1 MATGSQWGLRP
12 YGGRWGRGARTVREN
27 PAPPRP
33 GGRPALIFRP
43 PLFAFLMADPYT
55 DLAAGYD
62 AVMAHVDY
70 PMWAGYVRGL
80 LRRHAPEAR
89 SVVELGCGT
98 GAFARALQPMG
109 PAPDGFDY
117 RGYDGSAAMV
127 AVARAA
133 AERADRKPADRNP
146 AGRPLAFGVADFREP
161 VPAPPADA
169 VVLVYDGLNYLLDEA
184 DVAALLGHVAD
195 ALVPGGVAVVD
206 QSTPANSLNH
216 ADGFDD
222 AGETDAFRYL
232 RRSRYDAD
240 AGLHT
245 TTFTLTRPNGSR
257 TTETHIQRAYPLETV
272 RALVEASPLEAVAAY
287 DGFTTDPATADTE
300 RVHWVLRRPAA

>member
-1 MATGSQWGLRP
+1 MTS
-12 YGGRWGRGARTVREN
+12 
-27 PAPPRP
+27 
-33 GGRPALIFRP
+33 
-43 PLFAFLMADPYT
+43 PYT

-80 LRRHAPEAR
+80 LRRHAPRAR
-89 SVVELGCGT
+89 SVTELGCGT
-98 GAFARALQPMG
+98 GALALALQPLG
-109 PAPDGFDY
+109 PAPGGFDY
-117 RGYDGSAAMV
+117 RGFDGSAPMV

-133 AERADRKPADRNP
+133 AERADRKPA
-146 AGRPLAFGVADFREP
+146 GRPVTFGVADFREP

-169 VVLVYDGLNYLLDEA
+169 VVLVYDGLNYLLDEG
-184 DVAALLGHVAD
+184 DVAALLANVAG

-232 RRSRYDAD
+232 RTSRYDEAS
-240 AGLHT
+240 GLHT
-245 TTFTLTRPNGSR
+245 TRFTLTRPDGSR
-257 TTETHIQRAYPLETV
+257 TTETHVQRAYPLEAV
-272 RALVEASPLEAVAAY
+272 RALVEASPLVEVAAY
-287 DGFTTDPATADTE
+287 DGFSTEPATGATE
-300 RVHWVLRRPAA
+300 RVHWVLRRPARP

>member
-1 MATGSQWGLRP
+1 
-12 YGGRWGRGARTVREN
+12 
-27 PAPPRP
+27 
-33 GGRPALIFRP
+33 
-43 PLFAFLMADPYT
+43 MADPYT

-89 SVVELGCGT
+89 SVTELGCGT
-98 GAFARALQPMG
+98 GALAVALQPLG
-109 PAPDGFDY
+109 PGPGGFDY
-117 RGYDGSAAMV
+117 RGFDGSAPMV

-133 AERADRKPADRNP
+133 AERAGQPVT
-146 AGRPLAFGVADFREP
+146 FGVADFREP

-169 VVLVYDGLNYLLDEA
+169 VVLVYDGLNYLTDEA
-184 DVAALLGHVAD
+184 DVAALLAHVAG
-195 ALVPGGVAVVD
+195 ALTPGGVAVVD

-232 RRSRYDAD
+232 RTSRYDEGS
-240 AGLHT
+240 GLHT
-245 TTFTLTRPNGSR
+245 TTFTLTRPDGSR
-257 TTETHIQRAYPLETV
+257 TTETHVQRAYP
-272 RALVEASPLEAVAAY
+272 VEAVRRMIRESPLDEVAAY
-287 DGFTTDPATADTE
+287 DGFSTEPADDGTE
-300 RVHWVLRRPAA
+300 RVHWVLRRPARPARR

>member
-1 MATGSQWGLRP
+1 
-12 YGGRWGRGARTVREN
+12 
-27 PAPPRP
+27 
-33 GGRPALIFRP
+33 
-43 PLFAFLMADPYT
+43 MADPYT

-98 GAFARALQPMG
+98 GALALALQPMG
-109 PAPDGFDY
+109 PAPGGFDY
-117 RGYDGSAAMV
+117 RGFDGSAAMI

-133 AERADRKPADRNP
+133 AQRADRNP
-146 AGRPLAFGVADFREP
+146 AGRPVTFGVADFREP

-169 VVLVYDGLNYLLDEA
+169 VVLVYDGLNYLLREA
-184 DVAALLGHVAD
+184 DVAALLANVAG
-195 ALVPGGVAVVD
+195 ALAPGGVAVID

-232 RRSRYDAD
+232 RTSRYDAGT
-240 AGLHT
+240 GLHT
-245 TTFTLTRPNGSR
+245 TTFTLTRADGSR
-257 TTETHIQRAYPLETV
+257 AVETHVQRAYPVEAV
-272 RALVEASPLEAVAAY
+272 RRMIEASPLVEVAAY
-287 DGFTTDPATADTE
+287 DGFSTDPASDDTE
-300 RVHWVLRRPAA
+300 RVHWVLRRPAAARP

>member
-1 MATGSQWGLRP
+1 MT
-12 YGGRWGRGARTVREN
+12 
-27 PAPPRP
+27 APP
-33 GGRPALIFRP
+33 
-43 PLFAFLMADPYT
+43 YS

-80 LRRHAPEAR
+80 LRRHAPEAQ
-89 SVVELGCGT
+89 SVTELGCGT
-98 GAFARALQPMG
+98 GALARALQPMG

-117 RGYDGSAAMV
+117 RAFDGSADMV
-127 AVARAA
+127 DVAQAA
-133 AERADRKPADRNP
+133 TERADRNP
-146 AGRPLAFGVADFREP
+146 AGRPVTFGVADFREP

-184 DVAALLGHVAD
+184 DVAALLGHIAG

-206 QSTPANSLNH
+206 QSTPANSLAH
-216 ADGFDD
+216 PDGFDD

-232 RRSRYDAD
+232 RTSRYDAE

-257 TTETHIQRAYPLETV
+257 TTETHVQRAYSVEAV
-272 RALVEASPLEAVAAY
+272 RALVAASPLDEVAAY
-287 DGFTTDPATADTE
+287 DGFSTDPATAETE
-300 RVHWVLRRPAA
+300 RVHWVLRRPAQARPA